1 MTLHATQQP
10 RNTST
15 RSGAQR
21 PCAREMLPAQR
32 RQVVNRLRQT
42 ELKSVGTQLRIFG
55 CLAGLSWATTDEPIE
70 AV

>member
-1 MTLHATQQP
+1 MTLHARQQL

-21 PCAREMLPAQR
+21 PCAREMLPAPR
-32 RQVVNRLRQT
+32 RQLVNRLRQ
-42 ELKSVGTQLRIFG
+42 LDVKSVGTLLRIFG
-55 CLAGLSWATTDEPIE
+55 CLAGLSWATTDEPIG